1 MMTSVEIVIDGHSLT
16 IEQIMSIKN
25 MTTKVRLSNESIS
38 SINESRKLVEEIV
51 SSGEVVYGINTGF
64 GALSNVTIPSEQLE
78 QLQTN
83 LIRSHACGV
92 GEKMDPDSVLMM
104 MLVRVNSLAK
114 GYSGARLE
122 LVQLLINMINSRI
135 TPIIPRIGSLGAS
148 GDLAP
153 LSHMTLAMMGESDS
167 QIQSKDGVWN
177 TGKSLEILENCG
189 LSPITLKAKEGLS
202 LINGT
207 SQMCAYLCQSIINCE
222 MLIFAADAALS
233 TSIEAIK
240 GSYVAFDQRI
250 HDVRPQYGQ
259 TISASRIRGFLIDSE
274 INKSHIDCDRVQD
287 SYSFRCA
294 PQVHGPMIDTLREA
308 RRVLTIE
315 INSATDNPLVFSN
328 NGKAEVISGGNFHG
342 QILALVSDNMAI
354 CIHEIASISERRI
367 NQVLDPQW
375 SKQKAF
381 LANNEGLDSGLMIV
395 QYVAAAVIAE
405 LSLLANPVT
414 TTNISVSMGKE
425 DHVSMGATGAFRTFK
440 ASKLL
445 SSVISSELICACQAL
460 DNISEKASLPVISI
474 HQWVRKYVSKLIED
488 RSTSKDTDII
498 AEKLLSSEFTD
509 IFRS

>member
-1 MMTSVEIVIDGHSLT
+1 MSNDLIILDGNSLT
-16 IEQIMSIKN
+16 IEELISIKQID
-25 MTTKVRLSNESIS
+25 TKVELSVTSIEA
-38 SINESRKLVEEIV
+38 INQSRKLVEEIV
-51 SSGEVVYGINTGF
+51 SSGDIVYGINTGF
-64 GALSNVTIPSEQLE
+64 GALSNVTVAKEQLE

-92 GEKMDPDSVLMM
+92 GENMDPDSVLMM
-104 MLVRVNSLAK
+104 MVVRVNSLAK
-114 GYSGARLE
+114 GNSGARLE
-122 LVQLLINMINSRI
+122 LIQLLIDMINSRI
-135 TPIIPRIGSLGAS
+135 APIVPRIGSLGAS

-153 LSHMTLAMMGESDS
+153 LSHMTLAMMGESHS
-167 QIQSKDGVWN
+167 QIQANDGTW
-177 TGKSLEILENCG
+177 TTDYSLNILENNG
-189 LSPITLKAKEGLS
+189 LKPITLQAKEGLS

-207 SQMCAYLCQSIINCE
+207 SQMCSYLCQSIINCE
-222 MLIFAADAALS
+222 MLIFAADAALA

-259 TISASRIRGFLIDSE
+259 SVSASRIRGFLTNSE
-274 INKSHIDCDRVQD
+274 INKSHENCDRVQD

-294 PQVHGPMIDTLREA
+294 PQVHGPMIDILRES
-308 RRVLTIE
+308 RRILTIE

-342 QILALVSDNMAI
+342 QILALTSDNMAV

-375 SKQKAF
+375 SNQKAF

-414 TTNISVSMGKE
+414 TTNIPVSMGKE
-425 DHVSMGATGAFRTFK
+425 DHVSMGATGAYRTFK

-445 SSVISSELICACQAL
+445 SNVISSELICSTQAL
-460 DNISEKASLPVISI
+460 ENIPEKASDSVMLIYS
-474 HQWVRKYVSKLIED
+474 WVRKYVSKLVED
-488 RSTSKDTDII
+488 RSTSSDTNII
-498 AEKLLSSEFTD
+498 SDKILTSEFTD
-509 IFRS
+509 IFRK

>member
-1 MMTSVEIVIDGHSLT
+1 MTKTLIVLDGNSLT
-16 IEQIMSIKN
+16 LEELVSIKN
-25 MTTKVRLSNESIS
+25 ISTKVMLSNESINA
-38 SINESRKLVEEIV
+38 INVSRKLVEEIV

-64 GALSNVTIPSEQLE
+64 GALSNVTVPKEQLK

-104 MLVRVNSLAK
+104 MMVRVNSLAK
-114 GYSGARLE
+114 GNSGARLE
-122 LVQLLINMINSRI
+122 LVQLLIEMINNRI
-135 TPIIPRIGSLGAS
+135 APVIPRIGSLGAS

-153 LSHMTLAMMGESDS
+153 LSHMTLAMMGESMS
-167 QIQSKDGVWN
+167 QVQSNDGSWN
-177 TGKSLEILENCG
+177 TRNSSEILHEFN
-189 LSPITLKAKEGLS
+189 LKPIILHAKEGLS

-207 SQMCAYLCQSIINCE
+207 SQMCAYLSQSIINCE
-222 MLIFAADAALS
+222 MLIFAADAALA

-240 GSYVAFDQRI
+240 GTYVAFDQRI

-259 TISASRIRGFLIDSE
+259 SISASRIRGFLINSD
-274 INKSHIDCDRVQD
+274 INKSHENCDRVQD

-294 PQVHGPMIDTLREA
+294 PQVHGPMIDILREA
-308 RRVLTIE
+308 RRILSVE

-342 QILALVSDNMAI
+342 QILALTSDNLAV

-375 SKQKAF
+375 SNQKAF

-405 LSLLANPVT
+405 LSLLSNPVT
-414 TTNISVSMGKE
+414 TTNIPVSMGKE

-440 ASKLL
+440 CSKLL
-445 SSVISSELICACQAL
+445 SSVISSELICSSQAL
-460 DNISEKASLPVISI
+460 ENIPEKASDSVILI
-474 HQWVRKYVSKLIED
+474 HNWIREYVPKLVED
-488 RSTSKDTDII
+488 RSTSNDTEII
-498 AEKLLSSEFTD
+498 ADKILTSEFSG
-509 IFRS
+509 IFRN

>member
-1 MMTSVEIVIDGHSLT
+1 MANSVIVLDGNSLT
-16 IEQIMSIKN
+16 IEELVSIKEI
-25 MTTKVRLSNESIS
+25 TTKVKLSEGSII
-38 SINESRKLVEEIV
+38 SIRESRKLVEEIV
-51 SSGEVVYGINTGF
+51 SSGDVVYGINTGF
-64 GALSNVTIPSEQLE
+64 GALSNVTILPEELE
-78 QLQTN
+78 KLQAN

-92 GEKMDPDSVLMM
+92 GDYMDPDSVLMM

-114 GYSGARLE
+114 GNSGARLE
-122 LVQLLINMINSRI
+122 LIQLLIDMINARI
-135 TPIIPRIGSLGAS
+135 SPLIPRIGSLGAS

-153 LSHMTLAMMGESDS
+153 LSHMTLAMMGESEAEYQTPNGNWTRGESTD
-167 QIQSKDGVWN
+167 
-177 TGKSLEILENCG
+177 ILEACS
-189 LSPITLKAKEGLS
+189 LKPITLQAKEGLS

-207 SQMCAYLCQSIINCE
+207 SQMCSYLCQSIINCE
-222 MLIFAADAALS
+222 MLIFAADAALA
-233 TSIEAIK
+233 TSVEAIK

-259 TISASRIRGFLIDSE
+259 TVSASRIRGFLNNSE
-274 INKSHIDCDRVQD
+274 INKSHENCDRVQD

-294 PQVHGPMIDTLREA
+294 PQVHGPMIDILREA
-308 RRVLTIE
+308 RRILTIE

-342 QILALVSDNMAI
+342 QILALTSDNMAV

-375 SKQKAF
+375 SNQKAF

-405 LSLLANPVT
+405 LSLLSNPVT
-414 TTNISVSMGKE
+414 TTNIPVSMGKE

-445 SSVISSELICACQAL
+445 SSVISSELICSSQAL
-460 DNISEKASLPVISI
+460 ENIPQKPSSPVALI
-474 HQWVRKYVSKLIED
+474 HLWVRKYVPKLVED
-488 RSTSKDTDII
+488 RSTSRDTNII
-498 AEKLLSSEFTD
+498 AEKILSSEFTD
-509 IFRS
+509 IFRK